1 MRIALGVEYD
11 GRDFHGWERQGD
23 FRTVQ
28 LVLEA
33 ALSRVADHG
42 VRTVCAG
49 RTDAGVHALGQI
61 VHFDS
66 NAPRSE
72 RAWML
77 GANANLPSDVAVTW
91 AKGVAEDFHARFSAR
106 ARRYRYLLYNRHTRP
121 AVLRDRVAWEPRR
134 LDIDRMR
141 VASGYLLGEH
151 DFSAFRGA
159 GCQARSAVRRINA
172 MEVTRRGPLV
182 MIDVSA
188 NAFLLHM
195 VRNIAGVLVAIGSNR
210 ASPGW
215 AMEVLEARD
224 RTRGGVTA
232 PAAGL
237 YLVQVDYPG
246 HFRIPAVPPESALW

>member
-11 GRDFHGWERQGD
+11 GRDFHGWETQRNA
-23 FRTVQ
+23 RTVQ
-28 LVLEA
+28 AVLEA

-42 VRTVCAG
+42 VRTICAG
-49 RTDAGVHALGQI
+49 RTDAGVHALGQV

-66 NAPRSE
+66 EAARSE
-72 RAWML
+72 RSWML

-91 AKGVAEDFHARFSAR
+91 ARTVAEDFHARFSAR
-106 ARRYRYLLYNRHTRP
+106 ARHYRYLLFNRHTRP
-121 AVLRDRVAWEPRR
+121 AVLRDRVAWEHRR
-134 LDIDRMR
+134 LDVDRMR

-159 GCQARSAVRRINA
+159 GCQARSAVRRVHA
-172 MEVTRRGPLV
+172 LEVVRRGPLV

-195 VRNIAGVLVAIGSNR
+195 VRNIAGVLVAIGSDR
-210 ASPGW
+210 APPGW
-215 AMEVLEARD
+215 AREVLEARD

-237 YLVQVDYPG
+237 YLVQADYPE
-246 HFRIPAVPPESALW
+246 HFEIPAVPPESGLW